1 MDKPTE
7 RILAKLALT
16 NKKMNFADMWRCAR
30 CSCTKALE
38 IRNSLLKKGLIRS
51 ARVRLGQSRWH
62 MITDEGRKFYFTEVV
77 SLPLQTLA
85 SLKDLASEVAFYPS
99 RIEDIRELRRVE
111 DKLESE
117 KLKLESLKP
126 HPRSE
131 RITVHDPDGNPREL
145 EGYVAEYIE
154 RFKKRVENDDVRK
167 SLEALC
173 SIYLQV
179 FHKPSLESK
188 GEVAFR
194 FIRKDRQ
201 LDLKEVQLY

>member
-7 RILAKLALT
+7 RILAKLTLRD
-16 NKKMNFADMWRCAR
+16 KKMNFADMWRSAH
-30 CSCTKALE
+30 CSRNRALE
-38 IRNSLLKKGLIRS
+38 TRNYLLEKSWIRS
-51 ARVRLGQSRWH
+51 DPVKNGQSRWH
-62 MITDEGRKFYFTEVV
+62 IITDEGKRVYLNEVV
-77 SLPLQTLA
+77 SPILSTLA
-85 SLKDLASEVAFYPS
+85 SLRDLVSFITFYPS
-99 RIEDIRELRRVE
+99 RIEDIRELWRVE
-111 DKLESE
+111 DALEAKKLE
-117 KLKLESLKP
+117 LESLKP

-179 FHKPSLESK
+179 FHKPSLESR